1 MSKRDA
7 WVALFIYF
15 MSGQIVWT
23 IISIDLP
30 WQVWLLGQP
39 VIVAASMLIVGLTMG
54 SRNK

>member
-15 MSGQIVWT
+15 MSGQILWT
-23 IISIDLP
+23 IISIDFP

-39 VIVAASMLIVGLTMG
+39 VIVAASMMIVGLTMG
-54 SRNK
+54 GKNK

>member
-54 SRNK
+54 SRDK